1 MFGRKLNFA
10 TIAGI
15 KIGIDFTWFFIA
27 ILLTWSLADGFFP
40 YVYPNLPVSSYWV
53 MGLVGMLGLFV
64 CVVLHELGHSLV
76 AKHYKLPVEQ
86 ITLFVFG
93 GVSEIKKEPP
103 TPKIEFLMAIAGPA
117 VSVALGVLFYV
128 LFHFGKLG
136 QWNLPTVAI
145 LGYLGLINIILAVF
159 NLIPAFPLDGGRVLR
174 SILWAIKKDSAWAT
188 RVSTRIGS
196 GFGILMILLGVFGL
210 ITGNLI
216 GGIWF
221 IILGFFLQR
230 AALQS
235 RSQFYITHELRGE
248 KVQRFM
254 TKEPIAVAPNVTIK
268 DFVHEYVY
276 ASYHQLYP
284 VTQKGNLIGYISLQE
299 VKEIPHEIWGKA
311 TVEEAMVPAGKFKT
325 ISPDATALEAL
336 DMINQFHVPV
346 LLVTKGK
353 TLVGII
359 TAHDLFKMISIK
371 LALEGEMGS

>member
-40 YVYPNLPVSSYWV
+40 YLYPNLPVSAYWL
-53 MGLVGMLGLFV
+53 MGFIGMLGLFV

-128 LFHFGKLG
+128 LFHFGKIG
-136 QWNLPTVAI
+136 GWYLPAVAI

-196 GFGILMILLGVFGL
+196 GFGILMILLGIFGL

-311 TVEEAMVPAGKFKT
+311 TVEEAMVPAGTFKT
-325 ISPDATALEAL
+325 ISPDASALEAL
-336 DMINQFHVPV
+336 DMINEFHVPV

-371 LALEGEMGS
+371 LALEGENPS